1 MVDLERMQA
10 AHELLK
16 VSNAD
21 TQFKTIIPAM
31 FAQMRTAIPVDPPE
45 RRIKMDEILDEVEA
59 EFVHRYKE
67 VTEQMAQLYA
77 RRFTTEEM
85 IALAEFY
92 HSPLGAKF
100 ISAMPEL
107 ATDAMQLG
115 NAWGERISNDAWQS
129 IQQKIQL
136 HGLVME

>member
-1 MVDLERMQA
+1 MDMERMQA

-31 FAQMRTAIPVDPPE
+31 FAQMRTAIPVNPPE
-45 RRIKMDEILDEVEA
+45 RRIKMDEILDQVEA
-59 EFVHRYKE
+59 EFIHRYKE

-92 HSPLGAKF
+92 RTPLGAKF

-107 ATDAMQLG
+107 ASDAMQLG
-115 NAWGERISNDAWQS
+115 NSWGERVSNEAWQA
-129 IQQKIQL
+129 IQKKIDEN
-136 HGLVME
+136 GLIVD